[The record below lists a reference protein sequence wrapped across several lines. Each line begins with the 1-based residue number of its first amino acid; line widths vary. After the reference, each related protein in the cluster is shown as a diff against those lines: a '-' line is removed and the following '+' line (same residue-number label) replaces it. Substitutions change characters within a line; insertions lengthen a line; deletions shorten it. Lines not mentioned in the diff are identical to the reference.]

1 MHGKPRHSVHLMVD
15 HKAPRFIALNPMQNH
30 LELTTG
36 ADPTTR
42 LMATLTPLSDDVMM
56 IDLHGSAL
64 SLH

>member
-1 MHGKPRHSVHLMVD
+1 MVD